1 MQTSKLSMILIL
13 ALLLSMPGS
22 QSLVAHA
29 QQADSMSYAPNAP
42 AAPPIGEFVA
52 FCDFSHR
59 LHEDPIVAPGQH
71 HASHSHDFFG
81 NITTD
86 AHSTVE
92 TLLAGGTTC
101 DPVSDRSSYWAPTLY
116 DAQGV
121 EVGMERATFYYLV
134 NVNNPTTLQPFPLG
148 LKIIAGNAKA
158 TKPDEAEHIK
168 WSCLGAPDSS
178 TGDLI
183 TCPAGSKLELL
194 VNYPDCWDGVNLDS
208 ANHKSHMTYSA
219 GGLCPA
225 THPVAVPALQF
236 KLRYNTTGG
245 PGFKLSSGAG
255 YTAHADF
262 FNAWEPDAQ
271 LNRLQCLHELIKCGP
286 AGHPNPANPPAATAT
301 ATPLPAPTAASTP
314 TPTITPPPATP
325 QPGTLKN
332 QLYLPTVKR
341 E

>member
-1 MQTSKLSMILIL
+1 MKASKLSMILIL
-13 ALLLSMPGS
+13 VLLLSMPGS
-22 QSLVAHA
+22 HPLAAHA
-29 QQADSMSYAPNAP
+29 LQVGPVGHVLKAP
-42 AAPPIGEFVA
+42 AMPPIGEFVA
-52 FCDFSHR
+52 YCDFSHR
-59 LHEDPIVAPGQH
+59 LHEDPIVFPGQL

-81 NITTD
+81 NIT
-86 AHSTVE
+86 AGANSTTE
-92 TLLAGGTTC
+92 SLLAGGSTC
-101 DPVSDRSSYWAPTLY
+101 DPVADRSSYWAPTLY

-121 EVGMERATFYYLV
+121 EIGMERATFYYLV
-134 NVNNPTTLQPFPLG
+134 HVNNPTTLQPFPLG

-178 TGDLI
+178 TGDFV

-208 ANHKSHMTYSA
+208 ANHKSHMAYSA
-219 GGLCPA
+219 DGVCPA

-236 KLRYNTTGG
+236 KLRYNTAGG
-245 PGFKLSSGAG
+245 PGLKLSSGAG

-262 FNAWEPDAQ
+262 FNAWEADAQ

-286 AGHPNPANPPAATAT
+286 EGHPNPAPQPTASATPVAQPTATPTPVPQSTAT
-301 ATPLPAPTAASTP
+301 ATPDAPAP
-314 TPTITPPPATP
+314 
-325 QPGTLKN
+325 GTTKN

-341 E
+341 S

>member
-1 MQTSKLSMILIL
+1 MKASTLSMIIL
-13 ALLLSMPGS
+13 LAILVGMPGS
-22 QSLVAHA
+22 HAVAA
-29 QQADSMSYAPNAP
+29 YARHPHGDGRARNAP
-42 AAPPIGEFVA
+42 QAPVGPIGEFVA
-52 FCDFSHR
+52 YCEFSHR
-59 LHEDPIVAPGQH
+59 LHEDPIVFPGQP

-81 NITTD
+81 NIT
-86 AHSTVE
+86 AGANSTTE
-92 TLLAGGTTC
+92 SLLAGGTTC
-101 DPVSDRSSYWAPTLY
+101 DPVGDRSSYWAPTLY

-121 EVGMERATFYYLV
+121 EIGMERATFYYLV
-134 NVNNPTTLQPFPLG
+134 HINNPTTLQPFPVG

-158 TKPDEAEHIK
+158 TKPEEAEHIK

-178 TGDLI
+178 TGDFV

-219 GGLCPA
+219 DGVCPA

-236 KLRYNTTGG
+236 KLRYNTPGG

-286 AGHPNPANPPAATAT
+286 EGHPNPAT
-301 ATPLPAPTAASTP
+301 
-314 TPTITPPPATP
+314 PPATP
-325 QPGTLKN
+325 TPVATVQPIELKN
-332 QLYLPTVKR
+332 QIYLPTVKR
-341 E
+341 D

>member
-1 MQTSKLSMILIL
+1 MKVSNLSMVIILVV
-13 ALLLSMPGS
+13 LLSLPGS
-22 QSLVAHA
+22 HSRAV
-29 QQADSMSYAPNAP
+29 QALQAGNVGYETNAL

-59 LHEDPIVAPGQH
+59 LHEDPIVFPGQP

-86 AHSTVE
+86 ANSTAE
-92 TLLAGGTTC
+92 SLLAGGTTC

-121 EVGMERATFYYLV
+121 EVSMERATFYYLV
-134 NVNNPTTLQPFPLG
+134 HINAPTTLQPFPIG
-148 LKIIAGNAKA
+148 LKIIAGNPKA
-158 TKPDEAEHIK
+158 TKPEEAEHIK

-194 VNYPDCWDGVNLDS
+194 VNYPDCWDGQNLDS
-208 ANHKSHMTYSA
+208 ANHKSHMAYSA
-219 GGLCPA
+219 GGVCPA

-262 FNAWEPDAQ
+262 FNAWEADA
-271 LNRLQCLHELIKCGP
+271 LRNRLQCLHELIKCGP
-286 AGHPNPANPPAATAT
+286 EGHPNPTTPPAT
-301 ATPLPAPTAASTP
+301 ATPIP
-314 TPTITPPPATP
+314 TPTATPPPATP
-325 QPGTLKN
+325 DPNTLKN